1 MRQALVLGTA
11 LGLVLFSSNQVH
23 AQDSSEASSAGTA
36 TSENEA
42 PAGLNEIVVTAQRKA
57 ESAQRAG
64 IAIDVVGGGDLIK
77 SGLTQAAGL
86 GQLVPALNVQQNG
99 GANAV
104 FFLRGVGNFTVN
116 GYSDPAIAFNY
127 DGVYIGRPTSA
138 TGVFYDLERVEVLK
152 GPQGTLYG
160 RNATGGAV
168 NVIPAK
174 PKPGEFSGFGDISY
188 GNYDALTLQGAVN
201 VPVGENGAMRISGSL
216 TRHDGYLS
224 DGMSDDKT
232 GALRIQYLA
241 ELTPDLTVRMAGDY
255 SHTGGKGVGASY
267 QGKYAYSFGSSG
279 YTFVPSGLGKSTGL
293 LDPASQAYRQSL
305 FLGLSG
311 RTADPL
317 DSNLYQDNGYY
328 GVNAEVTWRTGA
340 GTLTVVPAWRYS
352 DLDNSFG
359 NPGFIGYIQEK
370 DEQFSLETR
379 FAANRVGIFD
389 AILGAYYFDE
399 RVDGNYTFAQQALN
413 AYQEFKSDTRSYAA
427 FGRLTANLNDRLR
440 LIGGLRWTRDEKD
453 FDGTADVLL
462 VRCTRT
468 VNFVPSCPTATL
480 LPVTDSFTQLQAPF
494 IVPPPGGVTPI
505 GASGARLIRAQ
516 TVVDQPL
523 NTSKLT
529 WRAGA
534 EFDVGPSSLLYAS
547 VETGYRSGG
556 FSMSV
561 GYETFQPEYIT
572 AYTVGMKN
580 RFFENRLQFNIEGF
594 YWKYRDQQVNHTGID
609 LAGNQG
615 QFTENAGR
623 STIKGAEIETQFLA
637 TANTLLSA
645 QIQYLDAQYKDFIYR
660 EPIGATPPLTSCPYT
675 ASTTSAGQYEIDCSG
690 RQAYQSPKWT
700 INLGAQQTVDIGDYK
715 IVLSADTQYKT
726 SRYVAF
732 QYMPEQRV
740 GDTWTSNANI
750 TFSPQNDR
758 WSIGAFV
765 RNIEDNRIVTAG
777 LTYNAASAS
786 TIITSPPRTYGIR
799 AGVKF

>member
-1 MRQALVLGTA
+1 MRQAFLLGTA
-11 LGLVLFSSNQVH
+11 LVGILSSGAVK
-23 AQDSSEASSAGTA
+23 AQDSSATRSMEAE
-36 TSENEA
+36 TSRTDA
-42 PAGLNEIVVTAQRKA
+42 PTGLNEIVVTAQRKA

-64 IAIDVVGGGDLIK
+64 IAIDVVGGDDFIN
-77 SGLTQAAGL
+77 SGLTQASGL

-160 RNATGGAV
+160 RNATGGAI
-168 NVIPAK
+168 NVLPAK
-174 PKPGEFSGFGDISY
+174 PKPGEFSGFADISY
-188 GNYDALTLQGAVN
+188 GNYDALTAQGAIN
-201 VPVGENGAMRISGSL
+201 VPVGENGAMRIAGSL
-216 TRHDGYLS
+216 TRHDAYLS
-224 DGMSDDKT
+224 DGTSNDRT
-232 GALRIQYLA
+232 GALRLQYLA
-241 ELTPDLTVRMAGDY
+241 ELTPDLTVRVGGDY

-267 QGKYAYSFGSSG
+267 QGRYAYDRGSGG
-279 YTFVPSGLGKSTGL
+279 YVFVPSGLGKSTGL
-293 LDPASQAYRQSL
+293 LDPASQAYRQTL

-317 DSNLYQDNGYY
+317 YPDLYQDNSYY
-328 GVNAEVTWRTGA
+328 GVNAELNWRTGA

-352 DLDNSFG
+352 DLDNAFG
-359 NPGFIGYIQEK
+359 NPGFVGYIQEK
-370 DEQFSLETR
+370 DEQFSLEAR
-379 FAANRVGIFD
+379 FAADRIGIFD

-399 RVDGNYTFAQQALN
+399 SVDGNYTFAQQALN
-413 AYQEFKSDTRSYAA
+413 AYQEFTSDTRSYAV
-427 FGRLTANLNDRLR
+427 FGRLTANLSDRLR

-453 FDGTADVLL
+453 FDGTADVFL

-494 IVPPPGGVTPI
+494 IVPQPGGVTPI
-505 GASGARLIRAQ
+505 GTSGALLIRAQ

-523 NTSKLT
+523 DTSKLT

-572 AYTVGMKN
+572 AYTLGMKN
-580 RFFENRLQFNIEGF
+580 RFFDNRLQLNAEAF
-594 YWKYRDQQVNHTGID
+594 YWKYRDQQINHTGVD

-623 STIKGAEIETQFLA
+623 STIKGAEVELQFLA
-637 TANTLLSA
+637 TRNTLLSA
-645 QIQYLDAQYKDFIYR
+645 QVQYLDAQYKDFVYR
-660 EPIGATPPLTSCPYT
+660 EPIGATPPLTSCPF
-675 ASTTSAGQYEIDCSG
+675 AVSATSPGQYEIDCSG
-690 RQAYQSPKWT
+690 RPAYQSPKWT
-700 INLGAQQTVDIGDYK
+700 INLGAQQTVDIGNYK
-715 IVLSADTQYKT
+715 LVLAADTQYKT

-732 QYMPEQRV
+732 QYMPEQQV

-750 TFSPQNDR
+750 TFAPQNDR

-765 RNIEDNRIVTAG
+765 RNIENNRIVTAG

-786 TIITSPPRTYGIR
+786 TIITSPPRTYGVR